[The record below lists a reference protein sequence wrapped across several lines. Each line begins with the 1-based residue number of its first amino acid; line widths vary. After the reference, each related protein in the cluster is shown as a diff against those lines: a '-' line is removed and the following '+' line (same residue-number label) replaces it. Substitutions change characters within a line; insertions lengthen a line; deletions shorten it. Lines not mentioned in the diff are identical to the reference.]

1 MIVNF
6 AERAH
11 NHNWELD
18 PVIRSLLDTDFYKLL
33 MLQFIWTLQCGKS
46 GEKS

>member
-1 MIVNF
+1 MIINL

-18 PVIRSLLDTDFYKLL
+18 PVIRSLLDTARA
-33 MLQFIWTLQCGKS
+33 
-46 GEKS
+46 

>member
-6 AERAH
+6 AEQAH

-18 PVIRSLLDTDFYKLL
+18 PVIRSLLDADFYGLL
-33 MLQFIWTLQCGKS
+33 MLQFI
-46 GEKS
+46 

>member
-6 AERAH
+6 ARRAH

-18 PVIRSLLDTDFYKLL
+18 PVIRSLLDTDS
-33 MLQFIWTLQCGKS
+33 TNC
-46 GEKS
+46 

>member
-6 AERAH
+6 AEQAH

-18 PVIRSLLDTDFYKLL
+18 RVIRSLLDADFYGLL
-33 MLQFIWTLQCGKS
+33 MLQFI
-46 GEKS
+46 